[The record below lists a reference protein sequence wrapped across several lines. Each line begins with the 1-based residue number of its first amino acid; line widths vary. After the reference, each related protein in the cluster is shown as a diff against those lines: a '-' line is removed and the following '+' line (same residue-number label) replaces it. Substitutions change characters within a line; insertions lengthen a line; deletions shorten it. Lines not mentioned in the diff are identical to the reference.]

1 MVFGYIRVSTDKQD
15 VECQKIGIVK
25 KSQELGLFIDEWI
38 SDEGVS
44 GVTEYEKRKLGLLM
58 KKAKD
63 GDTIIVSEISRLARS
78 VFMLFRIVEFCTQT
92 NNIAIYSVKD
102 NINVLKKG
110 DIISTMAICFFG
122 ISAQIEREM
131 IVKRTKE
138 GLERRRAEGVILGR
152 PIGKKNKR
160 YKLKCKVKDIKD
172 YIAQGFSAYK
182 ITNILHC
189 GKKTLNNFLAENHIH
204 YESKSHKSKNAI
216 PKEED
221 VKKIFW
227 QNKNYINSL
236 IDQGMNLTSIWEKF
250 NETKHSITKHKFYRM
265 VTENPDIYNRAKE
278 KCHQLRIVNN
288 ASCKKHYFKF
298 AC

>member
-15 VECQKIGIVK
+15 VESQKIGIVK
-25 KSQELGLFIDEWI
+25 KSQELGLAIDEWI

-44 GVTEYEKRKLGLLM
+44 GITEYEKRKLGLLM

-110 DIISTMAICFFG
+110 DMMSTMAICFFG

-138 GLERRRAEGVILGR
+138 GLERCKAEGIVLGR
-152 PIGKKNKR
+152 PIGGKNKR
-160 YKLKCKVKDIKD
+160 YKLQGRAKEIKG
-172 YIAQGFSAYK
+172 YIARGFTAYK
-182 ITNILHC
+182 IANILQC
-189 GKKTLNNFLAENHIH
+189 SKATLRNFMIHSHID
-204 YESKSHKSKNAI
+204 YKFKIQNKDVISKQTDI
-216 PKEED
+216 
-221 VKKIFW
+221 KKIFA
-227 QNKNYINSL
+227 QNENYIHEL
-236 IDQGMNLTSIWEKF
+236 IDQGMNITSIWEKLDGK
-250 NETKHSITKHKFYRM
+250 KHNISKDVFYRM
-265 VTENPDIYNRAKE
+265 VTENRDIYEHAKE
-278 KCHQLRIVNN
+278 KCHQMRMINN
-288 ASCKKHYFKF
+288 AKCKKSYFRY

>member
-25 KSQELGLFIDEWI
+25 KSQELGLKIDEWI

-122 ISAQIEREM
+122 ISAQIERDM

-138 GLERRRAEGVILGR
+138 GLERRRAAGVILGR
-152 PIGKKNKR
+152 PIGKKNKK
-160 YKLKCKVKDIKD
+160 YKLQCKAKDIKN
-172 YIAQGFSAYK
+172 YVARGFSVYRITK
-182 ITNILHC
+182 ILQC
-189 GKKTLNNFLAENHIH
+189 GKTTLNNFLAENHIP
-204 YESKSHKSKNAI
+204 YKSKSQNKNVI
-216 PKEED
+216 LKQENI
-221 VKKIFW
+221 KKIFG
-227 QNKNYINSL
+227 QNKNYIHKL
-236 IDQGMNLTSIWEKF
+236 IDQGLNLISIWEKF
-250 NETKHSITKHKFYRM
+250 KEKHSISKDSFYRM
-265 VTENPDIYNRAKE
+265 IAGCPDIYNHARD
-278 KCHQLRIVNN
+278 KCHEMRVIHNIG
-288 ASCKKHYFKF
+288 CKKHFFKY